1 MPDVKATGPRRPL
14 GSLRGQLMRWLLVPL
29 AGLIVVNSI
38 VIYGN
43 VHAAVNFAYD
53 RTLLATARAI
63 SERVQMLDG
72 RVVVDVPYVALDI
85 FESDSPGRL
94 YYKITGIAGE
104 FISGYGD
111 LPPVPAGTPRSDAYP
126 ALVHFYDETYDGHA
140 LRVAALHQPIYD
152 GTVRGMALIQ
162 VGETLD
168 ARNLLTRDILT
179 DSLWRLTLLVVV
191 QALLALFALRLAL
204 GPLVRLRQEVERRE
218 PTELAQI
225 DPNIVHKEV
234 RPLIDAINHYMAVS
248 RRLIDR
254 QRRFIADASHQL
266 RTPLTLLK
274 TNSELA
280 LRADD
285 PASVRDI
292 LRALGAT
299 TDQAVRLSNQL
310 LSLARVEQVGAIGEL
325 SAIRLED
332 IARQVC
338 LELAPAAVKKR
349 IAMTLDVQ
357 AARERSVQ
365 GNAVLVHEAIV
376 NLVDNAIRYTPAG
389 GSVVVRIL
397 HDPAAA
403 IEIVDSGSGIPPAER
418 ERVLEPFYRIPTRG
432 EGDRHGSGLGLAIV
446 ADICRSHGA
455 TLTLSDGDSGC
466 GLKVRIAFADSQA
479 PPGQAAGSGSL

>member
-1 MPDVKATGPRRPL
+1 MRDGERAGPRRPL
-14 GSLRGQLMRWLLVPL
+14 GSLRGQLMRWLLLPL
-29 AGLIVVNSI
+29 AGLIIVNSI

-63 SERVQMLDG
+63 SERIQMLDG

-104 FISGYGD
+104 LVSGYGD
-111 LPPVPAGTPRSDAYP
+111 LPPMPPGTPRSDAYP
-126 ALVHFYDETYDGHA
+126 ALVHFYDATYDGQA

-152 GTVRGMALIQ
+152 GIVRGVALIQ

-179 DSLWRLTLLVVV
+179 DSLWRQTLLVVV
-191 QALLALFALRLAL
+191 EALLALFALRLAL
-204 GPLVRLRQEVERRE
+204 GPLIRLRHEVERRG
-218 PTELAQI
+218 PTELARI
-225 DPNIVHKEV
+225 DPSIVHKEV

-280 LRADD
+280 LRAED
-285 PASVRDI
+285 PASAREI
-292 LRALGAT
+292 LRALADT

-310 LSLARVEQVGAIGEL
+310 LSLARIEQVGAVGEL
-325 SAIRLED
+325 SAFRLED

-357 AARERSVQ
+357 AAPERRVQ
-365 GNAVLVHEAIV
+365 GNPVLVREAIV
-376 NLVDNAIRYTPAG
+376 NVVDNAIRYTPTG

-397 HDPAAA
+397 HDPTAAL
-403 IEIVDSGSGIPPAER
+403 EVEDSGPGIPPAER

-432 EGDRHGSGLGLAIV
+432 EGDSHGSGLGLAIV
-446 ADICRSHGA
+446 ADICRSHA
-455 TLTLSDGDSGC
+455 STLTLGEGESGR
-466 GLKVRIAFADSQA
+466 GLKVRIEFA
-479 PPGQAAGSGSL
+479 GT